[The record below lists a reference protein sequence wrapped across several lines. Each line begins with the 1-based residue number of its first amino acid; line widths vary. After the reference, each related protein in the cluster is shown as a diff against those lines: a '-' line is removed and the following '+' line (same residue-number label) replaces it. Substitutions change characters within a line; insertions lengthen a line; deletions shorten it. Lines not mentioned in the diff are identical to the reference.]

1 MWGFVT
7 GGLVLSV
14 TSGLGAISK
23 LVQHFVGWS
32 TAVYFGYIGIVLVVI
47 MIALAGLR
55 YYLLLLLS
63 RLFGCPKKVAAY
75 YRTMIAFSIYFRAL
89 SDIAEVTINEV
100 TNAIATENG
109 NDLA

>member
-55 YYLLLLLS
+55 YYLLFLLS
-63 RLFGCPKKVAAY
+63 RLFGCPKKGSRVLPDHHC
-75 YRTMIAFSIYFRAL
+75 ILHLLQGL

-109 NDLA
+109 NGLA